1 MNKKDVRISPSAYH
15 GKKTIGVTIEKYNK
29 LEEDYAQT
37 MVDRNSF
44 LLEKESL
51 EIQVKK
57 LEDRISQLEHDLY
70 YERRNRRISE
80 MYNEK

>member
-1 MNKKDVRISPSAYH
+1 
-15 GKKTIGVTIEKYNK
+15 
-29 LEEDYAQT
+29 
-37 MVDRNSF
+37 MVDRNSL
-44 LLEKESL
+44 LLEKERL
-51 EIQVKK
+51 EIQGKK